1 MKTTIR
7 TSVGFCLLLV
17 LTTLSRAVDELP
29 VGIVVEKPADGPFV
43 KTERGYMVPY
53 EAVIPGTEV
62 TYKMIPIAGGIA
74 TVGSPKDE
82 ADRLDSEGPQ
92 FEVEIKPFWMGQYE
106 VTWAEYKSYMAMH
119 DIFKGFQTHKLRP
132 FTEDKNSLIIS
143 APSNLY
149 DTSFTYRNG
158 EEPELPAVSMSQ
170 YAAKQYTKW
179 LSLMSERFYRLPTE
193 AEWEYACRAGTK
205 TAFHFGDDPADLDDY
220 GWHYGNSN
228 ETTHHVWQK
237 KPNPWGLYDMYG
249 NACEWVLDG
258 MLEDGYAQFGGKRV
272 STADALVK
280 TKKLFPR
287 VVRGGY
293 YDLDPQDC
301 RSASRLASS
310 DDEWRGEDPNIPL
323 SPWWFTSGPA
333 LGVGM
338 RLVRPLEDSMPLK
351 EKEEFWKADVQI
363 VIDDVNFRIDEEGR
377 GARGFVDKLL
387 PKAILELREKE

>member
-1 MKTTIR
+1 MRTT
-7 TSVGFCLLLV
+7 
-17 LTTLSRAVDELP
+17 A
-29 VGIVVEKPADGPFV
+29 GIVLFVLLANLCMAQDENPLGLVNDKPADGPFV
-43 KTERGYMVPY
+43 KTDRGYMVPY
-53 EAVIPGTEV
+53 EAVIPGTDV
-62 TYKMIPIAGGIA
+62 KYKMIPVPGGIA
-74 TVGSPKDE
+74 TVGSPKSE
-82 ADRLDSEGPQ
+82 ANRGENEGPQ
-92 FEVEIKPFWMGQYE
+92 FEVEIKPFWIGQYE
-106 VTWAEYKSYMAMH
+106 VTWSEYKSYMAMH
-119 DIFKGFQTHKLRP
+119 DIFKGFETHKLRP
-132 FTEDKNSLIIS
+132 LSDEKSPLVIS

-158 EEPELPAVSMSQ
+158 EEPRLPAVSMSQ

-205 TAFHFGDDPADLDDY
+205 TAYHFGDDPADLDDY

-228 ETTHHVWQK
+228 ETTHYVGEK

-249 NACEWVLDG
+249 NACEWVLDS
-258 MLEDGYAQFGGKRV
+258 MLLDGYTKFGGKRV
-272 STADALVK
+272 SAADALVR
-280 TKKLFPR
+280 TKELFPR

-293 YDLDPQDC
+293 YDLDPEDC
-301 RSASRLASS
+301 RSASRLPSS

-338 RLVRPLEDSMPLK
+338 RLVRPLEDGLAMK
-351 EKEEFWKADVQI
+351 DKEEFWKADVQMI
-363 VIDDVNFRIDEEGR
+363 VDDVNFRIDEEGR

-387 PKAILELREKE
+387 PKAIKELRAKE

>member
-17 LTTLSRAVDELP
+17 LTTLSRAADELP

-62 TYKMIPIAGGIA
+62 TYKMIPIAGGIG

-228 ETTHHVWQK
+228 ETTHHVGQK

-258 MLEDGYAQFGGKRV
+258 MLEDGYARFDGKRV

-387 PKAILELREKE
+387 PKAIIELREKE

>member
-62 TYKMIPIAGGIA
+62 TYKMIPIAGGIG

-228 ETTHHVWQK
+228 ETTHHVGQK

-363 VIDDVNFRIDEEGR
+363 VIDDVNIRIDEEGR

>member
-1 MKTTIR
+1 MTKMRTT
-7 TSVGFCLLLV
+7 
-17 LTTLSRAVDELP
+17 A
-29 VGIVVEKPADGPFV
+29 GIVLFVLLANLCMAQDENPLGLVNDKPADGPFV
-43 KTERGYMVPY
+43 KTDRGYMVPY
-53 EAVIPGTEV
+53 EAVIPGTDV
-62 TYKMIPIAGGIA
+62 KYKMIPVPGGIA
-74 TVGSPKDE
+74 TVGSPKSE
-82 ADRLDSEGPQ
+82 ANRGENEGPQ
-92 FEVEIKPFWMGQYE
+92 FEVEIKPFWIGQYE
-106 VTWAEYKSYMAMH
+106 VTWSEYKSYMAMH
-119 DIFKGFQTHKLRP
+119 DIFKGFETHKLRP
-132 FTEDKNSLIIS
+132 LSDEKSPLVIS

-158 EEPELPAVSMSQ
+158 EEPRLPAVSMSQ

-205 TAFHFGDDPADLDDY
+205 TAYHFGDDPADLDDY

-228 ETTHHVWQK
+228 ETTHYVGEK

-249 NACEWVLDG
+249 NACEWVLDS
-258 MLEDGYAQFGGKRV
+258 MLLDGYTKFGGKRV
-272 STADALVK
+272 SAADALVR
-280 TKKLFPR
+280 TKELFPR

-293 YDLDPQDC
+293 YDLDPEDC
-301 RSASRLASS
+301 RSASRLPSS

-338 RLVRPLEDSMPLK
+338 RLVRPLEDGLAMK
-351 EKEEFWKADVQI
+351 AKEEFWKADVQMI
-363 VIDDVNFRIDEEGR
+363 VDDVNFRIDEEGR

-387 PKAILELREKE
+387 PKAIKELRAKE

>member
-1 MKTTIR
+1 MTKMRTTAGI
-7 TSVGFCLLLV
+7 VLFLLLAN
-17 LTTLSRAVDELP
+17 LCMAQDENPLGL
-29 VGIVVEKPADGPFV
+29 VNDKPADGPFV
-43 KTERGYMVPY
+43 KTDRGYMVPY
-53 EAVIPGTEV
+53 EAVIPGTDV
-62 TYKMIPIAGGIA
+62 KYKMIPVPGGIA
-74 TVGSPKDE
+74 TVGSPKSE
-82 ADRLDSEGPQ
+82 ANRGENEGPQ
-92 FEVEIKPFWMGQYE
+92 FEVEIKPFWIGQYE
-106 VTWAEYKSYMAMH
+106 VTWSEYKSYMAMH
-119 DIFKGFQTHKLRP
+119 DIFKGFETHKLRP
-132 FTEDKNSLIIS
+132 LSDEKSPLVIS

-158 EEPELPAVSMSQ
+158 EEPRLPAVSMSQ

-205 TAFHFGDDPADLDDY
+205 TAYHFGDDPADLDDY

-228 ETTHHVWQK
+228 ETTHYVGEK

-249 NACEWVLDG
+249 NACEWVLDS
-258 MLEDGYAQFGGKRV
+258 MLLDGYTKFGGKRV
-272 STADALVK
+272 SAADALVR
-280 TKKLFPR
+280 TKELFPR

-293 YDLDPQDC
+293 YDLDPEDC
-301 RSASRLASS
+301 RSASRLPSS

-338 RLVRPLEDSMPLK
+338 RLVRPLEDGLAMK
-351 EKEEFWKADVQI
+351 DKEEFWKADVQMI
-363 VIDDVNFRIDEEGR
+363 VDDVNFRIDEEGR

-387 PKAILELREKE
+387 PKAIKELRAKE

>member
-62 TYKMIPIAGGIA
+62 TYKMIPIAGGIG

-228 ETTHHVWQK
+228 ETTHHVGQK

-258 MLEDGYAQFGGKRV
+258 MLEDGYARFGGKRV
-272 STADALVK
+272 SAADALVK

>member
-7 TSVGFCLLLV
+7 TTVGFCLLLV
-17 LTTLSRAVDELP
+17 LTTLSRAADELP

-62 TYKMIPIAGGIA
+62 TYKMIPIAGGIG

-119 DIFKGFQTHKLRP
+119 DIFKGFQTHKLLP
-132 FTEDKNSLIIS
+132 FTEYKNSLIIS

-193 AEWEYACRAGTK
+193 A
-205 TAFHFGDDPADLDDY
+205 
-220 GWHYGNSN
+220 
-228 ETTHHVWQK
+228 
-237 KPNPWGLYDMYG
+237 
-249 NACEWVLDG
+249 
-258 MLEDGYAQFGGKRV
+258 
-272 STADALVK
+272 
-280 TKKLFPR
+280 
-287 VVRGGY
+287 
-293 YDLDPQDC
+293 
-301 RSASRLASS
+301 
-310 DDEWRGEDPNIPL
+310 
-323 SPWWFTSGPA
+323 
-333 LGVGM
+333 
-338 RLVRPLEDSMPLK
+338 
-351 EKEEFWKADVQI
+351 
-363 VIDDVNFRIDEEGR
+363 
-377 GARGFVDKLL
+377 
-387 PKAILELREKE
+387 

>member
-62 TYKMIPIAGGIA
+62 TYKMIPIAGGIG

-82 ADRLDSEGPQ
+82 ADRLASEGPQ

-228 ETTHHVWQK
+228 ETTHHVGQK

>member
-17 LTTLSRAVDELP
+17 LTTLSRAADELP
-29 VGIVVEKPADGPFV
+29 VGIVVEKPAEGPFV

-62 TYKMIPIAGGIA
+62 TYKMIPIAGGIG

-228 ETTHHVWQK
+228 ETTHHVGQK

-258 MLEDGYAQFGGKRV
+258 MLEDGYARFDGKRV

-387 PKAILELREKE
+387 PKAIIELREKE

>member
-1 MKTTIR
+1 M
-7 TSVGFCLLLV
+7 LLV
-17 LTTLSRAVDELP
+17 LTTLSRAADELP
-29 VGIVVEKPADGPFV
+29 VGIVVEKPAEGPFV

-62 TYKMIPIAGGIA
+62 TYKMIPIAGGIG

-228 ETTHHVWQK
+228 ETTHHVGQK

-258 MLEDGYAQFGGKRV
+258 MLEDGYARFDGKRV

-387 PKAILELREKE
+387 PKAIIELREKE

>member
-1 MKTTIR
+1 MMKIR
-7 TSVGFCLLLV
+7 MFIGICLLV
-17 LTTLSRAVDELP
+17 LLTSICTAEEKLP
-29 VGIVVEKPADGPFV
+29 LGIVLEKPDEGPSV
-43 KTERGYMVPY
+43 KTEVGYMVPY
-53 EAVIPGTEV
+53 ETVIPGTDV
-62 TYKMIPIAGGIA
+62 KYKMIPVAGGVA
-74 TVGSPKDE
+74 TIGSPEME
-82 ADRLDSEGPQ
+82 ADRQDQEGPQ
-92 FEVEIKPFWMGQYE
+92 FEVEISPFWIGQYE
-106 VTWAEYKSYMAMH
+106 VTWKEYKSYMAMH
-119 DIFKGFQTHKLRP
+119 DIFKGFETHKLRLLS
-132 FTEDKNSLIIS
+132 EDKNPLVIS

-170 YAAKQYTKW
+170 YAVKQYTKW

-205 TAFHFGDDPADLDDY
+205 TAYHFGDDPADLDDY

-228 ETTHHVWQK
+228 ETTDPVGQK
-237 KPNPWGLYDMYG
+237 QPNPWGLYDMYG

-258 MLEDGYAQFGGKRV
+258 MLEDGYAKFGGKRV

-280 TKKLFPR
+280 TKELFPR

-301 RSASRLASS
+301 RSASRLPSS

-338 RLVRPLEDSMPLK
+338 RLVRPLEDGLSMQ
-351 EKEEFWKADVQI
+351 EKEEFWIADVQI
-363 VIDDVNFRIDEEGR
+363 IVEDVDFRIDEEGR

-387 PKAILELREKE
+387 PKAIKELRDKE

>member
-62 TYKMIPIAGGIA
+62 TYKMIPIAGGIG

-228 ETTHHVWQK
+228 ETTHHVGQK

>member
-17 LTTLSRAVDELP
+17 LTTLSRAADELP

-62 TYKMIPIAGGIA
+62 TYKMIPIAGGIG

-228 ETTHHVWQK
+228 ETTHHVGQK

>member
-17 LTTLSRAVDELP
+17 LTTLSRAADELP
-29 VGIVVEKPADGPFV
+29 VGIVVEKPAEGPFV

-62 TYKMIPIAGGIA
+62 TYKMIPIAGGIG

-228 ETTHHVWQK
+228 ETTHHVGQK

-258 MLEDGYAQFGGKRV
+258 MLEDGYARFDGKRV

-387 PKAILELREKE
+387 PKAIKELREKE

>member
-1 MKTTIR
+1 MTTMR
-7 TSVGFCLLLV
+7 FFYAVCLLILW
-17 LTTLSRAVDELP
+17 TGPGFADHKLP
-29 VGIVVEKPADGPFV
+29 RGIVAEKPAEGPYV
-43 KTERGYMVPY
+43 KIDCGYMVPY
-53 EAVIPGTEV
+53 EAEIPGTDV
-62 TYKMIPIAGGIA
+62 KYTMIPIAGGVA
-74 TVGSPKDE
+74 TIGSPDSE
-82 ADRLDSEGPQ
+82 ADRQEKEGPQ
-92 FEVEIKPFWMGQYE
+92 FEVEIKPFWIGKYE

-119 DIFKGFQTHKLRP
+119 DIFKGFQTHDLRP
-132 FTEDKNSLIIS
+132 LTDEKSALVIS

-179 LSLMSERFYRLPTE
+179 LSLMSDRFYRLPTE

-228 ETTHHVWQK
+228 ETTHPVGQK

-258 MLEDGYAQFGGKRV
+258 LLDEGYAKFDGKRV
-272 STADALVK
+272 SVKEALVK
-280 TKKLFPR
+280 TKELFPR

-293 YDLDPQDC
+293 YDLDPEDC
-301 RSASRLASS
+301 RSASRLPSS

-338 RLVRPLEDSMPLK
+338 RLVRPLEEGVSMK
-351 EKEEFWKADVQI
+351 EKEEFWRADVQLI
-363 VIDDVNFRIDEEGR
+363 VDDVNFRIDEEGR

-387 PKAILELREKE
+387 PKAIKELRARE

>member
-1 MKTTIR
+1 MKR
-7 TSVGFCLLLV
+7 TVLGIILLTSMASFSAADEKLPLGLV
-17 LTTLSRAVDELP
+17 A
-29 VGIVVEKPADGPFV
+29 EKPAAGPFV

-53 EAVIPGTEV
+53 ETVIPGTDAKY
-62 TYKMIPIAGGIA
+62 TMIPIAGGVA
-74 TVGSPKDE
+74 TVGSPESE
-82 ADRLDSEGPQ
+82 ADRQDSEGPQ
-92 FEVEIKPFWMGQYE
+92 FEVEIKPFWMGKYE
-106 VTWAEYKSYMAMH
+106 VTWSEYKSYMAMH

-132 FTEDKNSLIIS
+132 LDENKNELVIS

-149 DTSFTYRNG
+149 DTSFTFRNG

-179 LSLMSERFYRLPTE
+179 LSLLSERFYRLPTE

-228 ETTHHVWQK
+228 ETTHHVGQK
-237 KPNPWGLYDMYG
+237 KPNPWGLHDMYG

-258 MLEDGYAQFGGKRV
+258 MLSDGYAKFGGKLL
-272 STADALVK
+272 STADALVT
-280 TKKLFPR
+280 TKELYPR
-287 VVRGGY
+287 VVKGGY

-301 RSASRLASS
+301 RSASRLPSS
-310 DDEWRGEDPNIPL
+310 DDAWRGEDPNIPL

-338 RLVRPLEDSMPLK
+338 RLVRPLEEDLSLK
-351 EKEEFWKADVQI
+351 AKEEFWKADVQMI
-363 VIDDVNFRIDEEGR
+363 LDDVNFRIDEEGR
-377 GARGFVDKLL
+377 GARGFVDKFL
-387 PKAILELREKE
+387 PKAVKELRAKE

>member
-62 TYKMIPIAGGIA
+62 TYKMIPIAGGIG

-228 ETTHHVWQK
+228 ETTHHVGQK

-387 PKAILELREKE
+387 PKAIKELREKE

>member
-1 MKTTIR
+1 MA
-7 TSVGFCLLLV
+7 L
-17 LTTLSRAVDELP
+17 
-29 VGIVVEKPADGPFV
+29 GP
-43 KTERGYMVPY
+43 
-53 EAVIPGTEV
+53 
-62 TYKMIPIAGGIA
+62 
-74 TVGSPKDE
+74 GSPKDE

-92 FEVEIKPFWMGQYE
+92 FDRLSPFGWDSTKSHGPNTNP
-106 VTWAEYKSYMAMH
+106 TWQCTISSK
-119 DIFKGFQTHKLRP
+119 FQTHKLQP
-132 FTEDKNSLIIS
+132 FTEDKQPDPF
-143 APSNLY
+143 PSNLY

-228 ETTHHVWQK
+228 ETTHHVGQK

-258 MLEDGYAQFGGKRV
+258 MLEDGYARFGGKRV

-287 VVRGGY
+287 VVRGDTTIWTAG
-293 YDLDPQDC
+293 
-301 RSASRLASS
+301 
-310 DDEWRGEDPNIPL
+310 
-323 SPWWFTSGPA
+323 
-333 LGVGM
+333 
-338 RLVRPLEDSMPLK
+338 
-351 EKEEFWKADVQI
+351 
-363 VIDDVNFRIDEEGR
+363 
-377 GARGFVDKLL
+377 L
-387 PKAILELREKE
+387 P

>member
-1 MKTTIR
+1 MMKIR
-7 TSVGFCLLLV
+7 MFTGICLLV
-17 LTTLSRAVDELP
+17 LLTSICTAEEKLP
-29 VGIVVEKPADGPFV
+29 LGIVLDKPDEGPSV
-43 KTERGYMVPY
+43 KTEVGYMVPY
-53 EAVIPGTEV
+53 ETVIPGTDV
-62 TYKMIPIAGGIA
+62 KYKMIPVTGGVA
-74 TVGSPKDE
+74 TIGSPEME
-82 ADRLDSEGPQ
+82 ADRQDQEGPQ
-92 FEVEIKPFWMGQYE
+92 FEVEISPFWIGQYE
-106 VTWAEYKSYMAMH
+106 VTWKEYKSYMAMH
-119 DIFKGFQTHKLRP
+119 DIFKGFETHKLRLLS
-132 FTEDKNSLIIS
+132 EDKNPLVIS

-158 EEPELPAVSMSQ
+158 EEPDLPAVSMSQ

-205 TAFHFGDDPADLDDY
+205 TAYHFGDDPADLDDY

-228 ETTHHVWQK
+228 ETTHPVGQK
-237 KPNPWGLYDMYG
+237 HPNPWGLYDMYG

-258 MLEDGYAQFGGKRV
+258 MLEDGYAKFGGKRV

-280 TKKLFPR
+280 TKELFPR

-301 RSASRLASS
+301 RSASRLPSS

-323 SPWWFTSGPA
+323 SPLWFTSGPA

-338 RLVRPLEDSMPLK
+338 RLVRPLEDGLSMK

-363 VIDDVNFRIDEEGR
+363 IVDDVDFRIDEEGR

-387 PKAILELREKE
+387 PKAIKELRDKE